1 MSDALSSPAVYEL
14 VKSGVKL
21 TPMME
26 QYFKIKENYKDM
38 ILLFRM
44 GDFYEVFFDD
54 AKDAS
59 RILNIALTHR
69 GKLDGHPIP
78 MAGIP
83 HHAASNYIDKITAN
97 GMKAAICEQVED
109 PKMAEGIVKRA
120 VTQVVSPSMPY
131 DLEKIQAKDNKFIAS
146 GFYNNS
152 IYSLSLLDFTTGDFF
167 GLNTKD
173 EEDFIEQLRLYA
185 PQEFIAH
192 LGQFDQHKKINDYI
206 QSERLL
212 LTNICQ
218 EYFDEK
224 ISHEY
229 IKKLI
234 PAYKR
239 DEILKQNPN
248 IVSIIGAISYYVCS
262 TQSLE
267 KVDHIKQFKLH
278 NNEDFLKVTYPTLV
292 GLEIFPKSR
301 EFYKDSLLGHVD
313 KTKTSMGSRLLKQFF
328 LRPLKSSEQI
338 NKRFDAIE
346 YFMQELEGIKE
357 LRDDLTMIRDIDR
370 IMAKVSTGKANGADL
385 LNLATAIDFAI
396 KSLDNHKKL
405 PKGFLPQ
412 LANQKLSSLKEL
424 STHIFNTINDEIGAK
439 LDKGNLIKPKASRQ
453 RDKLA
458 KVAFHASEAIL
469 ELEQKFRKQTGIG
482 NLKVKS
488 NNVAGYFIE
497 VSKMHTNKV
506 PEEFKRRQTLVNCER
521 YTNPALNDLESDI
534 VNAKDKLLKLERKI
548 FEDIIMQTTGLIS
561 SICEVTQIIATLDVF
576 QGFAWLTMQEELTR
590 PEIISDRKILN
601 IKGAFHPL
609 IKKSIKDQFVAHD
622 LLLDEHQYFGL
633 ITGPN
638 MAGKTTVMREMAIIQ
653 LLAQIG
659 CFVPA
664 ESTQLSLCDYIFS
677 RLGASDDIIK
687 GQSTFMVEMTET
699 AEIIRHATEDSLI
712 ILDEIGRG
720 TSTFDGMSIA
730 WSLVEYF
737 VQETKAKT
745 LFSTHYH
752 ELIDLVEVLPPA
764 KNLTVRT
771 QKVKNTVQFLYEL
784 IEEGAT
790 QSFGINVA
798 ALAGIPKKILRRSNQ
813 ILSKIEKSN
822 HSEKII
828 NHIQAKEMDLD
839 QMDLFDGST
848 QPAEVPKHLL
858 EIEEELENLDVFN
871 MTPIQAINKLSDM
884 QKILNQ

>member
-69 GKLDGHPIP
+69 GKLDGHPVP

-97 GMKAAICEQVED
+97 GMKAAICEQIED

-131 DLEKIQAKDNKFIAS
+131 DLEKIQVKDNKFIAS
-146 GFYNNS
+146 GFFNNG
-152 IYSLSLLDFTTGDFF
+152 IYSLSFLDFTTGDFF

-185 PQEFIAH
+185 PQEFIAY
-192 LGQFDQHKKINDYI
+192 LGQFDQHKKINDFI

-212 LTNICQ
+212 LTNISQ

-229 IKKLI
+229 IKNLI

-239 DEILKQNPN
+239 DEILKQNPS

-313 KTKTSMGSRLLKQFF
+313 KSKTSMGSRLLKQFF

-346 YFMQELEGIKE
+346 YFMQDLEGIKE

-370 IMAKVSTGKANGADL
+370 IMAKVSTGKANASDL

-396 KSLDNHKKL
+396 KNLEIHKKL

-412 LANQKLSSLKEL
+412 LAKQKLSSLKEL
-424 STHIFNTINDEIGAK
+424 SAHILNTINDEIGAK
-439 LDKGNLIKPKASRQ
+439 LDKGNLIRPKANRQ

-497 VSKMHTNKV
+497 VSKMHTSKV

-548 FEDIIMQTTGLIS
+548 FEDIIIQTTELIS
-561 SICEVTQIIATLDVF
+561 SINDVTQIIATLDVF

-590 PEIISDRKILN
+590 PEIVSDRKLLN

-622 LLLDEHQYFGL
+622 LLLDENQYFGL

-677 RLGASDDIIK
+677 
-687 GQSTFMVEMTET
+687 
-699 AEIIRHATEDSLI
+699 
-712 ILDEIGRG
+712 
-720 TSTFDGMSIA
+720 
-730 WSLVEYF
+730 
-737 VQETKAKT
+737 
-745 LFSTHYH
+745 
-752 ELIDLVEVLPPA
+752 
-764 KNLTVRT
+764 
-771 QKVKNTVQFLYEL
+771 
-784 IEEGAT
+784 
-790 QSFGINVA
+790 
-798 ALAGIPKKILRRSNQ
+798 
-813 ILSKIEKSN
+813 
-822 HSEKII
+822 
-828 NHIQAKEMDLD
+828 
-839 QMDLFDGST
+839 
-848 QPAEVPKHLL
+848 
-858 EIEEELENLDVFN
+858 
-871 MTPIQAINKLSDM
+871 
-884 QKILNQ
+884 